1 MKCNRKHE
9 WTDPCGKVPMRFDQD
24 RDRLRYGNIPVKVS
38 DSYLRVGCQR
48 TLDTDVDRVCPKA
61 YEQFVLH

>member
-1 MKCNRKHE
+1 
-9 WTDPCGKVPMRFDQD
+9 MRFDQD

-48 TLDTDVDRVCPKA
+48 TFDTDIDRVCPKA